1 MLKLVHYLQVQYLIL
16 DFINKQNKLIMKHFL
31 LAITILFSVAAI
43 AQNNPNNNKRTAE
56 ERATRATRMMTA
68 NLQLSHEQQ
77 SQIHPVLLER
87 ERNKDAAREKNSG
100 NREAMRSAVRQVN
113 DNADEN
119 LKKVLT
125 EEQFEKLQTLR
136 EEQRQKAKERKTGE
150 SKDKK
155 SESVDDQD
163 FY

>member
-31 LAITILFSVAAI
+31 LAITILFSAAAI